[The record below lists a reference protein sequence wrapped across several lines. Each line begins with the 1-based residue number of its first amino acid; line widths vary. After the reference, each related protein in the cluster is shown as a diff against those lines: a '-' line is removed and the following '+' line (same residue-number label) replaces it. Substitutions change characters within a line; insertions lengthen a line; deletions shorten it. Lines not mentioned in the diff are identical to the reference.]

1 MLIFGLR
8 LPVLIFADASCV
20 MADHHFKE
28 QAKNGSQTE
37 KVRGRCNQIQ
47 RNRLLVIHDIVDTKV
62 TDRRIHREN
71 RIKVLFK
78 GCIGRRY
85 DTAKLIIRLF

>member
-8 LPVLIFADASCV
+8 LPVLIFTDTSCV
-20 MADHHFKE
+20 MADHHLEE
-28 QAKNGSQTE
+28 QPENGGQTE
-37 KVRGRCNQIQ
+37 KVRGRCNQIE
-47 RNRLLVIHDIVDTKV
+47 RNRLFVIHDIVDTKV

-71 RIKVLFK
+71 RIKVFFK

-85 DTAKLIIRLF
+85 DTAKLVVRLF